1 MSISATVPMTGA
13 DGHLQVALLVL
24 AEGFMVGGGMAAI
37 GLPGIMGFHLFALV
51 ASLVCLP

>member
-1 MSISATVPMTGA
+1 VTISATVPMTGA